1 MNADYRYLPFYLPGK
16 AREKELP
23 EPRAIARNT
32 DPPES
37 HAAAAKVRTT
47 RGQAIVLEA
56 IRQLGAVTD
65 ERLVRHL
72 AGVLSDSGVRGRRHE
87 LAEKGLVKVVGK
99 SLTKHGN
106 ECSIWSVND
115 DIRS

>member
-1 MNADYRYLPFYLPGK
+1 MTAQRHLPLFDQP
-16 AREKELP
+16 AQ
-23 EPRAIARNT
+23 ARNT

-37 HAAAAKVRTT
+37 HAAASKVRTT

-99 SLTKHGN
+99 GTTKHGN
-106 ECSIWSVND
+106 ECSVWGVND
-115 DIRS
+115 QTSDIGKLWPD